1 MKILF
6 ITDLHGHF
14 DALALLP
21 KADLVLVGGDFTT
34 FGTLEEFQ
42 AAVTKVEGYFPNFR
56 GVAGNLDPS
65 LPSDQILKDSGH
77 LLAQQMIQCNGV
89 NLLGISGSNL
99 CPRPT
104 PYEWDDEQRWQS
116 LDSLSWGHVDIL
128 VTHAPPYGF
137 GADVIPNGM
146 HVGSQAV
153 RRLAEMLKPRLHLSG
168 HIHEAIG
175 VFEENGSVLV
185 NPGPFGMGGHFA
197 YIDLPL
203 SGKPVVELQT
213 IGN

>member
-42 AAVTKVEGYFPNFR
+42 VAVMKVEGYFPNFR
-56 GVAGNLDPS
+56 GVAGNLDPG

-99 CPRPT
+99 CPG
-104 PYEWDDEQRWQS
+104 QRRTSGMTNSGGRVWIRCRGGMSISWS
-116 LDSLSWGHVDIL
+116 L
-128 VTHAPPYGF
+128 THRHTASARMSFQMGC
-137 GADVIPNGM
+137 M
-146 HVGSQAV
+146 SAV
-153 RRLAEMLKPRLHLSG
+153 RLFA
-168 HIHEAIG
+168 
-175 VFEENGSVLV
+175 VLRRC
-185 NPGPFGMGGHFA
+185 
-197 YIDLPL
+197 
-203 SGKPVVELQT
+203 
-213 IGN
+213 

>member
-56 GVAGNLDPS
+56 GVAGNLDPG

-89 NLLGISGSNL
+89 SLLGISGSNL

-128 VTHAPPYGF
+128 VTHAPAYEINDLDNPTHRGFHCFRWVLDNFSPRFFLHGHVHKSYGVNIPQRTEY
-137 GADVIPNGM
+137 GKTVIYNACGY
-146 HVGSQAV
+146 VIFDYDRDAAKN
-153 RRLAEMLKPRLHLSG
+153 RRS
-168 HIHEAIG
+168 
-175 VFEENGSVLV
+175 
-185 NPGPFGMGGHFA
+185 
-197 YIDLPL
+197 
-203 SGKPVVELQT
+203 
-213 IGN
+213 